1 MKLELLRRKFKSCFS
16 SSPHLNVIRGK
27 VERFQ
32 NKKGSELLMT
42 NGLGKQGF
50 TFGFRC
56 NSFASTYTCG
66 LLGQIPNCINF
77 ECPNRFDCCCQKTI
91 LKTSSQILGDELA
104 KIWLGN
110 EV

>member
-32 NKKGSELLMT
+32 NKKGSELLRT

-50 TFGFRC
+50 SFGFLDAIVLLAPIPV
-56 NSFASTYTCG
+56 SWMVKFQVVSTLSVLTG
-66 LLGQIPNCINF
+66 LIAVARRQY
-77 ECPNRFDCCCQKTI
+77 
-91 LKTSSQILGDELA
+91 
-104 KIWLGN
+104 
-110 EV
+110 